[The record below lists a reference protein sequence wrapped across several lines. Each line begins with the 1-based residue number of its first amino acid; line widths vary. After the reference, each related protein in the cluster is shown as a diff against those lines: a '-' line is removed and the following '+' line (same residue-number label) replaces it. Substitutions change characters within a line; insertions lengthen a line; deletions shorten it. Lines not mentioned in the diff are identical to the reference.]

1 MKTRQIVKELWN
13 VEYPDSVEF
22 EEMVKFHKYASFS
35 QVQSMRNACKDKD
48 WDTFKQVIK
57 KVAEVCLK

>member
-22 EEMVKFHKYASFS
+22 EELVKFHKCASSS
-35 QVQSMRNACKDKD
+35 QIQAMRNACKDED
-48 WDTFKQVIK
+48 WDTFKKVIK
-57 KVAEVCLK
+57 EVAQCPK